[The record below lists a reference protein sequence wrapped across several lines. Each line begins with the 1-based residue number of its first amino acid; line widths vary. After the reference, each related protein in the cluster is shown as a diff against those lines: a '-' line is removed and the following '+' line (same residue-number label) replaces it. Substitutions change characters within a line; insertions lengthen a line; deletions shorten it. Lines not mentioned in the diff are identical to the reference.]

1 MQEKWVEAGSS
12 WIAAEQLGSRWATF
26 LGQPKRLEPVLLET
40 FEGALETLRQEQ
52 RLDEPVAQD
61 VFAKLVSARIDRD
74 IDGELPDVLLTWM
87 RRIAQAL
94 LDEHELGF
102 IDVDFWLRN
111 LQDSPKALPAEAE
124 RLRQELVPPAEQ
136 RYDAQ
141 WGLDSDA

>member
-1 MQEKWVEAGSS
+1 M
-12 WIAAEQLGSRWATF
+12 
-26 LGQPKRLEPVLLET
+26 
-40 FEGALETLRQEQ
+40 
-52 RLDEPVAQD
+52 AQG
-61 VFAKLVSARIDRD
+61 VFAKLVSASVDRD

-111 LQDSPKALPAEAE
+111 LQDSPKGLSAEAE